1 MHAEK
6 YDILVVGAGPAGAS
20 AAAEAARRKMRVLMV
35 EQREVVGVPVQCAE
49 YIPAPLIG
57 ELNIKKSYIVQ
68 SVRGMHTF
76 LSNRKIKESLTP
88 GFIINRE
95 VFDQML
101 ADDACRNGA
110 DLMLAAKAISKN
122 GNEVTIRRRNG
133 PAVNIIARVIIGAD
147 GPRSTVGKWI
157 GSVNKNL
164 MPAVQVRVPL
174 VRDLV
179 FTEIYFSPEIYSG
192 YAWLFPK
199 GRQANLGLGMKKQG
213 STPPPLGRLLD
224 QLMQQLARDGKIEN
238 KATERMS
245 GWIPFKAVEN
255 MVSGNVIL
263 SGDAAGHTHPITGAG
278 IFPAVTGGHMA
289 GKWAA
294 RAVAADDPGV
304 LGGYEEEYS
313 DFFGES
319 MQRADARRLLL
330 EDKWEQLDEILK
342 YCWVA
347 FKEYY
352 ARSK

>member
-1 MHAEK
+1 MPAEK

-35 EQREVVGVPVQCAE
+35 EQRAVVGIPVRCAE
-49 YIPAPLIG
+49 YIPAQLIG
-57 ELNIKKSYIVQ
+57 ELNIKKDYIVQ
-68 SVRGMHTF
+68 SVRGMRTF

-110 DLMLAAKAISKN
+110 DLLLAAKAVSKT
-122 GNEVTIRRRNG
+122 GNKVTIRRKNG
-133 PAVNIIARVIIGAD
+133 PPLNIAARIIIGAD

-157 GSVNKNL
+157 GLVNKNL
-164 MPAVQVRVPL
+164 MPALQVSVPL
-174 VRDLV
+174 ARELL
-179 FTEIYFSPEIYSG
+179 FTEVYFSPEIYGG

-199 GRQANLGLGMKKQG
+199 GRKANLGLGMKKTEG
-213 STPPPLGRLLD
+213 TPPPLGRLLD
-224 QLMQQLARDGKIEN
+224 RLIQQLIRDGKIEK
-238 KATERMS
+238 KAADRMS

-255 MVSGNVIL
+255 MVQGNVIL

-294 RAVAADDPGV
+294 RAVAADDPNV
-304 LGGYEEEYS
+304 LRGYEEEYS

-330 EDKWEQLDEILK
+330 EDRWEQLDEILK

>member
-1 MHAEK
+1 MPAEK
-6 YDILVVGAGPAGAS
+6 YDILVIGAGPAGAS

-49 YIPAPLIG
+49 YIPALLVG
-57 ELNIKKSYIVQ
+57 ELNIKKNYIVQ
-68 SVRGMHTF
+68 SVRGMQTF

-88 GFIINRE
+88 GFIINRC
-95 VFDQML
+95 VFDRML

-110 DLMLAAKAISKN
+110 DLLLATRAVSKS
-122 GNEVTIRRRNG
+122 GNKVTIRPKNG
-133 PAVNIIARVIIGAD
+133 PTVGIEARVIIGSD

-164 MPAVQVRVPL
+164 MPAVQVSVPL
-174 VRDLV
+174 VRNLV
-179 FTEIYFSPEIYSG
+179 FTQVYFSPEFYGG

-199 GRQANLGLGMKKQG
+199 GPKANLGLGMRKTG
-213 STPPPLGRLLD
+213 RTPPPLGRLLD
-224 QLMQQLARDGKIEN
+224 RLMQQLARDGKIEK
-238 KATERMS
+238 KAADRIS
-245 GWIPFKAVEN
+245 GWIPYKAVEN

-278 IFPAVTGGHMA
+278 IFPAVTGGRMA
-289 GKWAA
+289 GKWAT
-294 RAVAADDPGV
+294 RAVEANNPGV
-304 LGGYEEEYS
+304 LRGYEEEYS

-319 MQRADARRLLL
+319 MKRADARRLLL
-330 EDKWEQLDEILK
+330 ENRWEQLDEILK